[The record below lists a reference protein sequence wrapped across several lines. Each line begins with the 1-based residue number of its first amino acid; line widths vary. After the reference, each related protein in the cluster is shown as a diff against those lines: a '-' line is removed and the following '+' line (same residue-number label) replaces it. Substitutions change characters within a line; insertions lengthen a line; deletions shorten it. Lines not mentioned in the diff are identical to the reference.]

1 MFKTTSFVDDLTLM
15 SNDRKQLQRALDVL
29 AEFMHDTQ
37 QQVNEKK
44 TKAFKLKRRLDVA
57 LHRRSAGECF

>member
-1 MFKTTSFVDDLTLM
+1 MFKTTRFVDDLTLM

-37 QQVNEKK
+37 
-44 TKAFKLKRRLDVA
+44 TTGKRKED
-57 LHRRSAGECF
+57 